1 VTLSPYLR
9 SRIALGIFL
18 AAAFLS
24 GMWFWKTYRPRAA
37 ELAERESAL
46 AEMRTANRDA
56 RAREMA
62 MGADSVEALRRRS
75 RGEADQLAMRVPPQ
89 GGNAGSTQPFV
100 DALSEAAR
108 RLGVRVHNYQ
118 PLQPATEGQFQVDGL
133 KVLVAGRY
141 HDVGTLMAELLSQP
155 RLTQIRG
162 ARLAV
167 VPDSLMNASV
177 EAPRPGAG
185 PAFATAPADS
195 VLTIPSGEAPFNV
208 VAAFSLHWFSVAGAA
223 SPAAD
228 SVAPAPAAPD
238 LVQQVGEEVSVP
250 LSGTT
255 R

>member
-1 VTLSPYLR
+1 MTLSPYLR
-9 SRIALGIFL
+9 SRVALALFL
-18 AAAFLS
+18 AAAVLS

-37 ELAERESAL
+37 ELAEREAAL
-46 AEMRTANRDA
+46 AAMRTANREA

-62 MGADSVEALRRRS
+62 MGADSLEALRLRS
-75 RGEADQLAMRVPPQ
+75 RGEADQLAIRVPPQ
-89 GGNAGSTQPFV
+89 GAGSTQPFV
-100 DALSEAAR
+100 EALSAAAR

-118 PLQPATEGQFQVDGL
+118 PLQPANEGQFQVDGL
-133 KVLVAGRY
+133 RVLVAGRY
-141 HDVGTLMAELLSQP
+141 HDLGALMAELLSQR

-185 PAFATAPADS
+185 PSFATAPADS

-223 SPAAD
+223 SPAD
-228 SVAPAPAAPD
+228 SASAMPAAAA
-238 LVQQVGEEVSVP
+238 VAQQVGEEVTVP
-250 LSGTT
+250 LSGAT

>member
-1 VTLSPYLR
+1 MTLSPYLR
-9 SRIALGIFL
+9 SRIALGVFL
-18 AAAFLS
+18 AAAILS
-24 GMWFWKTYRPRAA
+24 GMWFWQTYRPRAA
-37 ELAERESAL
+37 ELAERDAAL
-46 AEMRTANRDA
+46 AVLRTANRDA

-62 MGADSVEALRRRS
+62 MGADSLEALRLRS
-75 RGEADQLAMRVPPQ
+75 RGEADQLAMRVPP
-89 GGNAGSTQPFV
+89 GGVSSGSTQPFV
-100 DALSEAAR
+100 EALSEAAR

-118 PLQPATEGQFQVDGL
+118 PLQPANEGQFQVDGL
-133 KVLVAGRY
+133 RVLVAGRY
-141 HDVGTLMAELLSQP
+141 HDVGALMAELLSQR

-223 SPAAD
+223 SPVD
-228 SVAPAPAAPD
+228 SATSAPAVA
-238 LVQQVGEEVSVP
+238 QQVGEEVTVP
-250 LSGTT
+250 LSGAT

>member
-1 VTLSPYLR
+1 
-9 SRIALGIFL
+9 
-18 AAAFLS
+18 
-24 GMWFWKTYRPRAA
+24 
-37 ELAERESAL
+37 
-46 AEMRTANRDA
+46 MRTANRDA

-62 MGADSVEALRRRS
+62 MGADSLEALRRRS
-75 RGEADQLAMRVPPQ
+75 RGDADQLAVRVPR
-89 GGNAGSTQPFV
+89 GGTAGGTQPFV
-100 DALSEAAR
+100 EALSEAAR

-118 PLQPATEGQFQVDGL
+118 PLQPASEGQFQVDGL
-133 KVLVAGRY
+133 RVLVAGRY
-141 HDVGTLMAELLSQP
+141 HDVGALMAELLSQP

-185 PAFATAPADS
+185 PAFATPPTDS

-223 SPAAD
+223 APAAD
-228 SVAPAPAAPD
+228 STAPAPAAPTV
-238 LVQQVGEEVSVP
+238 VQQVGEEVTVP
-250 LSGTT
+250 LSGAT

>member
-1 VTLSPYLR
+1 
-9 SRIALGIFL
+9 
-18 AAAFLS
+18 
-24 GMWFWKTYRPRAA
+24 MWFWKTYRPRAA
-37 ELAERESAL
+37 ELAEREAAL

-62 MGADSVEALRRRS
+62 MGADSVEALRRHS

-100 DALSEAAR
+100 EALSEAAR
-108 RLGVRVHNYQ
+108 RLGVRVHDYQ

-141 HDVGTLMAELLSQP
+141 HDIGALMTELLSQP

-185 PAFATAPADS
+185 PAFATAAPTDS

-208 VAAFSLHWFSVAGAA
+208 VAAFSLHWFSVAGAPALA
-223 SPAAD
+223 SD
-228 SVAPAPAAPD
+228 STAPAPA
-238 LVQQVGEEVSVP
+238 LVQQVGEEVTVP

>member
-9 SRIALGIFL
+9 SRIALGVFL
-18 AAAFLS
+18 AAAVLS

-37 ELAERESAL
+37 GLAEREAGL
-46 AEMRTANRDA
+46 AGMRTANRDA
-56 RAREMA
+56 RAGEMA
-62 MGADSVEALRRRS
+62 MGADSLEALLLRS
-75 RGEADQLAMRVPPQ
+75 RGEADQLAMRVPPRGA
-89 GGNAGSTQPFV
+89 GGTQPFV
-100 DALSEAAR
+100 EALSAAAR
-108 RLGVRVHNYQ
+108 RLDVRVHNYQ
-118 PLQPATEGQFQVDGL
+118 PLQPANEGQFQVDGL
-133 KVLVAGRY
+133 RVLVAGRY
-141 HDVGTLMAELLSQP
+141 HDVGALMAELLSQR

-223 SPAAD
+223 SPAD
-228 SVAPAPAAPD
+228 SANAMPAAPA
-238 LVQQVGEEVSVP
+238 VAQQVGEEVTVP
-250 LSGTT
+250 LSGAT